1 MPRRNNPAR
10 AEIRPD
16 TGASSVVRIG
26 GKQARSMIGE
36 SVFEKFANHCAFVQ
50 RFGVVLESRDEA
62 AGVES

>member
-1 MPRRNNPAR
+1 
-10 AEIRPD
+10 
-16 TGASSVVRIG
+16 
-26 GKQARSMIGE
+26 MIGE